1 MSMTRER
8 TQEIKKL
15 FVEQLKK
22 TVVMIEEDIAQGE
35 IRDPLTVEEDGFDQ
49 RDLLSVQVGVFL
61 NQTVVFFKGQGLTQ
75 EDITLGLRVART

>member
-1 MSMTRER
+1 MSMTYGR
-8 TQEIKKL
+8 TQEIRKL

-22 TVVMIEEDIAQGE
+22 TVVMIEEDIAQRE
-35 IRDPLTVEEDGFDQ
+35 IRDQSTTEEQGVSE
-49 RDLLSVQVGVFL
+49 RDFLAVQVGIFL

>member
-35 IRDPLTVEEDGFDQ
+35 LKDPSTVEEDGFDQ
-49 RDLLSVQVGVFL
+49 RDVLSVQVGIFL

-75 EDITLGLRVART
+75 EDITLGLRVSRT

>member
-22 TVVMIEEDIAQGE
+22 TVVMIEEDIAQE
-35 IRDPLTVEEDGFDQ
+35 ELKDPLTVEEDGFDQ
-49 RDLLSVQVGVFL
+49 RDILSVQVGTFL
-61 NQTVVFFKGQGLTQ
+61 NQTTVFFKHQGLTQ
-75 EDITLGLRVART
+75 EDIMLGLRVSRT

>member
-35 IRDPLTVEEDGFDQ
+35 LKDPSTVEEDGFDQ
-49 RDLLSVQVGVFL
+49 RDLLVVQVGIFL
-61 NQTVVFFKGQGLTQ
+61 NQTVVFFKSQGLTQ

>member
-22 TVVMIEEDIAQGE
+22 TVVMIEEDIAQE
-35 IRDPLTVEEDGFDQ
+35 ELKDPSTVEEDGFDQ
-49 RDLLSVQVGVFL
+49 RDILSVQVGVFL
-61 NQTVVFFKGQGLTQ
+61 NQTTVFFKDQGLTQ
-75 EDITLGLRVART
+75 EDIMLGLRVART